1 MYYLKY
7 RPKSIAEL
15 DNPKARELLYSI
27 LKKDKNL
34 PHALLFTGQRGTG
47 KTSSAR
53 ILAKAINCLNN
64 YFSGKSQELDPCNQC
79 QMCLNITNEAVSD
92 IVELD
97 AASHR
102 GIEDIKSLIKEAQFA
117 PMSARHK
124 VFIIDEAHMITNEAF
139 NALLK
144 TLEEPPQRTIFILAT
159 TNPEKLPD
167 TIKSRCVIVNF
178 GAVTQEDIIT
188 MLKRIKKGE
197 QLKIEE
203 KTLALIA
210 DTANNSFR
218 DAAKILEELVSLNK
232 TTYEQALNHLY
243 TKDNKQLL
251 EILLN
256 QDLQTAIDWAENFYQ
271 EGGDVK
277 NLISFTLK
285 TAKEQLI
292 DSIKSNNKTKINKL
306 TLILRLFQRAYQEL
320 RYTPNDLIPLELAI
334 IEFYN
339 SSKPH

>member
-7 RPKSIAEL
+7 RPQSISEL

-27 LKKDKNL
+27 LKQNKDL
-34 PHALLFTGQRGTG
+34 PHAFIFTGQRGTG

-64 YFSGKSQELDPCNQC
+64 KFANINDKVDPCGKCSMC
-79 QMCLNITNEAVSD
+79 QQITNEAISD
-92 IVELD
+92 VVELD

-102 GIEDIKSLIKEAQFA
+102 GIDDIKNLIREAHFA

-124 VFIIDEAHMITNEAF
+124 VFIIDEAHMITYDAF

-144 TLEEPPQRTIFILAT
+144 TLEEPPDKTIFILAT
-159 TNPEKLPD
+159 TNPEKLPE

-178 GAVTQEDIIT
+178 GAVTNKDIVS
-188 MLKRIKKGE
+188 MLKRIISGE
-197 QLKIEE
+197 QLKIDE
-203 KTLALIA
+203 KTLELIA
-210 DTANNSFR
+210 ETANNSFR
-218 DAAKILEELVSLNK
+218 DAAKILEELVSLDK
-232 TTYEQALNHLY
+232 LEYDQALAHLY
-243 TKDNKQLL
+243 TRDNKQLL
-251 EILLN
+251 EILLDK
-256 QDLQTAIDWAENFYQ
+256 DLQTAIDWAEEFYKQ
-271 EGGDVK
+271 GGDIK

-285 TAKEQLI
+285 NAKEQMI
-292 DSIKSNNKTKINKL
+292 ANIKQNKKTLVNKL
-306 TLILRLFQRAYQEL
+306 ALILKLFQRAYQEL

-339 SSKPH
+339 STKPN